1 MSFDP
6 VAFIESV
13 MNENDITTNQMFHGD
28 YNVEIF
34 GDVVVEEVQTEG
46 GKEGE
51 GEHTEHVLQLTHPEY
66 GVFYVYNCGS
76 YDSYEG
82 VEMDDDY
89 IQVYPHNVM
98 RVEYE
103 SYPQPQ

>member
-6 VAFIESV
+6 VAFITQV
-13 MNENDITTNQMFHGD
+13 MEDAGISANELFHAD
-28 YNVEIF
+28 YDPEDF
-34 GDVVVEEVQTEG
+34 GIVAVAEMKSEG
-46 GKEGE
+46 GIEG
-51 GEHTEHVLQLTHPEY
+51 GGDHAEHVLQLTHPEH

-76 YDSYEG
+76 YDSYDG

-103 SYPQPQ
+103 NYPQPQ